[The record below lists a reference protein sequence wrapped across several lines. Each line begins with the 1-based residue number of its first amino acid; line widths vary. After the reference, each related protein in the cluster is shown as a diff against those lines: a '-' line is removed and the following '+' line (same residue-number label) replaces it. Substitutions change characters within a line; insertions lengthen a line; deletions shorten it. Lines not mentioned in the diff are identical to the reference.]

1 MTTQNVREMS
11 SKSNI
16 QSEQSAGGK
25 KQYVE
30 KKAKST
36 LPYPGPTILSLALLA
51 VGRFWSSE
59 DDDGDDDGDDD
70 HPLVQGQD
78 GLVSC
83 LDPANL
89 HKVPRLLKTLK
100 EKLSASP

>member
-51 VGRFWSSE
+51 VGRFWPSE
-59 DDDGDDDGDDD
+59 DDDVDDD